1 MLPQRSLTVGKFD
14 NIDREVSAM
23 FMDEV
28 VLSGLLIVGLTCAFF
43 GGVYWAVKKDISKH
57 GTGE

>member
-1 MLPQRSLTVGKFD
+1 
-14 NIDREVSAM
+14 M

-28 VLSGLLIVGLTCAFF
+28 VLSGLLIVGLTCGFF
-43 GGVYWAVKKDISKH
+43 VGVYMAIKKDISKH